1 MRQAA
6 QIDEIQTAL
15 NEALHKVR
23 TMYGI
28 PPETAELFTS

>member
-6 QIDEIQTAL
+6 QLDEIQTAL

-23 TMYGI
+23 AVHSTLL
-28 PPETAELFTS
+28 EATELFTS